1 MGAILCVS
9 MKRRSLAASILSAD
23 FLCLGEQLEAALDA
37 GADFV
42 HVDVMDG
49 HFVPNITIGPLI
61 TQAVRPLATRFGAAV
76 DVHLMISEP
85 ERYLEAFAAAGADIL
100 SVHVEACPHLHRTVE
115 MIRGLG
121 VRAGV
126 ALNPATPLVML
137 EEILPLVDLVL
148 LMSVDPGFGGQ
159 AFIPGSIERIRRVRV
174 MLDGLNSPAK
184 LAVDGGIKPGNAA
197 EVLDAGASVLVAG
210 SAVFGSAQKI
220 RPNVELFRAI
230 LDRA

>member
-1 MGAILCVS
+1 M
-9 MKRRSLAASILSAD
+9 AASILSAD

-115 MIRGLG
+115 IIRGLG

-148 LMSVDPGFGGQ
+148 LMSVNPGFGGQ
-159 AFIPGSIERIRRVRV
+159 AYIPGSTERIRRVRA